1 VLGPGHCDLDEIVVV
16 PAYKVR
22 FDDLRDFR
30 QGVAELARR
39 ALPRPGDISNG
50 PFSTHHGHPTHQRP
64 ERTVALT
71 QIGDSMKIQVRR
83 LAIALAIASPLAMT
97 AAAESS
103 AAPINGVSIKA
114 ATPAV
119 STEVRYWQYQ
129 NYPYY
134 SDWGYPTYYYYGDQ
148 NYRTY
153 SPYSGYQPY
162 YYYRWW

>member
-1 VLGPGHCDLDEIVVV
+1 L
-16 PAYKVR
+16 YKVR

-30 QGVAELARR
+30 QSVAELARC

-50 PFSTHHGHPTHQRP
+50 PFNTHHGHPTLQRP

-83 LAIALAIASPLAMT
+83 LAIALAIASPLAMI

-114 ATPAV
+114 AAPAV
-119 STEVRYWQYQ
+119 STEVRYWQYRD
-129 NYPYY
+129 YPYY